1 MGRDG
6 QKAVPDAAPHQH
18 RLMAGPPQ
26 LLDDRQRPAVPVCH
40 ATHLLLGLS
49 YQSGWKKTRPGR
61 PNVPARKSPPQNKKI
76 LVGGK
81 IGERVEHKHR
91 VNAVVC
97 YIVLHAAQIV
107 PGIKEVNLRKSLRQE
122 GSQGV
127 GVGIPD
133 DQQPWGHPPVGS
145 R

>member
-1 MGRDG
+1 M
-6 QKAVPDAAPHQH
+6 
-18 RLMAGPPQ
+18 
-26 LLDDRQRPAVPVCH
+26 
-40 ATHLLLGLS
+40 S
-49 YQSGWKKTRPGR
+49 RPGNYR
-61 PNVPARKSPPQNKKI
+61 PQNKKI

-133 DQQPWGHPPVGS
+133 DQHLGAIHLWVLDDAQGLAPPQEVGVFILHF
-145 R
+145 